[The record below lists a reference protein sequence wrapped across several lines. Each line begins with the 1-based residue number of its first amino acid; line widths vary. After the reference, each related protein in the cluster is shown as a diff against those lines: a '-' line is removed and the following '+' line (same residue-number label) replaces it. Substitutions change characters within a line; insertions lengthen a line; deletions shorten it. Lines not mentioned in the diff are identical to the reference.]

1 MKTTNLLLHCGAAK
15 VERDWLALMAAPRST
30 DTWFPIPHERL
41 IREVEAALERAGM
54 CVVNQAHGLS
64 PDACRYF
71 GLLQV
76 APANLSWTTPQ
87 PPTQDYTYV
96 LGLRNSH
103 DKRFPAA
110 LVLGSQVFVCD
121 NLAFSGE
128 IKIARK
134 HTRFIERDLPV
145 LIAQGTGQLSER
157 WHQQDERFAAYK
169 QTELSPG
176 EAHDLIIRA
185 MDQHAFTPKQ
195 MPDVLTQWRTPNH
208 PEFAE
213 STHRLAAVQR
223 RHRSHQRQPV
233 GLARAHPGPARPP
246 GHPRRLVR
254 PQLTLF
260 PLTSPHHPSKRPPRV
275 STTRRPVY
283 NTTREDSNP

>member
-1 MKTTNLLLHCGAAK
+1 MRNTNLLLHCGASK

-41 IREVEAALERAGM
+41 IREVESALERAGM
-54 CVVNQAHGLS
+54 RVVNQAHGLS

-76 APANLSWTTPQ
+76 APANPGWITPQ

-185 MDQHAFTPKQ
+185 MDGHAFTPKQ

-213 STHRLAAVQR
+213 SRTVWRLFNAVTEAIKGSLWALPARTQAL
-223 RHRSHQRQPV
+223 HGLLDAHV
-233 GLARAHPGPARPP
+233 GLFGR
-246 GHPRRLVR
+246 
-254 PQLTLF
+254 
-260 PLTSPHHPSKRPPRV
+260 
-275 STTRRPVY
+275 
-283 NTTREDSNP
+283 N